1 MTSRTART
9 YRRSGAFGPLWAAP
23 VRFPGALVAPVT
35 EHLDRAPHFTP
46 LRPTVFSGA
55 SAGHVYVACV
65 VASVTEDVCDVPPLQ
80 GHAAAGVWRNT
91 AVARLGG
98 HPGSLGQR
106 LVAPLEKVIRSPTAD
121 IAAELVEE
129 SPLAWTPSLVT
140 EASLVRRVVRSW
152 TKTSLVEPA
161 SVSPTSVRARLWNE
175 MWRPSAEMDGTQA
188 ASSAC
193 CPSLETDTRVVSPV
207 ARSWR
212 KTSPMSLV
220 SPGTRLVAE
229 LRKATK
235 RPSAEIAGSH
245 ADRLAWAPSEATDTR
260 SVRPVARSRTKTS
273 TSPFVSPGTSVG
285 ALLLKT
291 IVFPSAEMTAPVEWD
306 PWGAG
311 TPPLSTDTGTVVPP
325 AGGGGG
331 GPPGP
336 PPP

>member
-140 EASLVRRVVRSW
+140 EASLVRRVMRSW

-207 ARSWR
+207 TRSCTKTSRWRLVSSLTSVAALLWNATKRPSAEMAGVPDPESPWVASLAMDTRVVSPVARSWR

-229 LRKATK
+229 FRKATK

-245 ADRLAWAPSEATDTR
+245 ADRLAWAPS
-260 SVRPVARSRTKTS
+260 
-273 TSPFVSPGTSVG
+273 
-285 ALLLKT
+285 
-291 IVFPSAEMTAPVEWD
+291 
-306 PWGAG
+306 
-311 TPPLSTDTGTVVPP
+311 
-325 AGGGGG
+325 
-331 GPPGP
+331 
-336 PPP
+336 